1 MAITVAA
8 DGTLLVLDQI
18 NRRVQRWKDGKLVGS
33 MPFGGD
39 TVQDVVAGPEG
50 RTVLLDR
57 LADRNLQ
64 IYDPTGKLLNEVSL
78 VGKGVPEGGGVT
90 AVFADDNG
98 VYVERE
104 HGAVVRIAD
113 VNGHPDP
120 ARPELIGRP
129 SRDGKLLLS
138 AALADRGAGTVS
150 LRAFDRKTSQP
161 VWSTVV
167 SLGAPILHV
176 ITLDSDTQGAVYLAA
191 STGAETTTAPFHIV
205 DEAIVV
211 TRLTGGQQRGLLTLP
226 PFATADETFRPI
238 TVADDGTLYVE
249 YVGENG
255 VEVRR
260 YRF

>member
-1 MAITVAA
+1 MAVSVTP

-18 NRRVQRWKDGKLVGS
+18 NRRLQRWKDGKLVGS

-39 TVQDVVAGPEG
+39 TVQDVVSGPEG
-50 RTVLLDR
+50 RTVVLDR
-57 LADRNLQ
+57 LGDRNLQ
-64 IYDPTGKLLNEVSL
+64 IYDPTGKLMNEVSL
-78 VGKGVPEGGGVT
+78 VGKGVPEGGGIT
-90 AVFADDNG
+90 AVFADNDG

-104 HGAVVRIAD
+104 HGAVVRVSD

-138 AALADRGAGTVS
+138 AALASRDAGTVS
-150 LRAFDRKTSQP
+150 VRAFDRKTSQP
-161 VWSTVV
+161 VWSATV

-176 ITLDSDTQGAVYLAA
+176 VTLDSDAHGAVYLAA
-191 STGAETTTAPFHIV
+191 VTGAETTVAPFHVV

-211 TRLTGGQQRGLLTLP
+211 ARLVGGQQRGLLKLP
-226 PFATADETFRPI
+226 PFQTADETFRPI

-249 YVGENG
+249 YVGEEG